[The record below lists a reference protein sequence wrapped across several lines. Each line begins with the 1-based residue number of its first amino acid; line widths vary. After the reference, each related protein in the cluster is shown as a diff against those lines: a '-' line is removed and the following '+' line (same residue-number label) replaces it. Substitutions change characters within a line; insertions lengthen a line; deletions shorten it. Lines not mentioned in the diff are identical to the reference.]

1 MSLTRSQADVV
12 IRMFAIRLTF
22 YKKDEQI
29 LHDLREFD
37 ETFSF
42 TILDWPVRLRE
53 ILRELNA
60 SDHLIGLY
68 DSYLASKKVA
78 V

>member
-1 MSLTRSQADVV
+1 MSLTHSQADVV

-22 YKKDEQI
+22 YKSDRQI
-29 LHDLREFD
+29 LHDLQEFD

-60 SDHLIGLY
+60 SDHLISLF
-68 DSYLASKKVA
+68 DSYMASKKAA